1 MTGRHSVYTIYE
13 GHEIMFHVSTLLPYS
28 KDNRQQVS
36 KHHPSSYCLPR
47 VDSINSSYL
56 QYVFKWQLSA
66 LISYSKMISL
76 FHLRCRNM
84 FRTYNNFHKISNNKS
99 PTTLRLVAFF
109 TYRITQTFS
118 SFLMRSFG
126 NRKFVTKLK
135 VNRNSAWFP
144 EANNIIKKFFYLL
157 SNLQNIPLVV
167 ERLYWVL
174 YIDFGYSSG

>member
-36 KHHPSSYCLPR
+36 KHHPSSYCLSR
-47 VDSINSSYL
+47 VDSYNNSSYL
-56 QYVFKWQLSA
+56 QYVFKLQLSV
-66 LISYSKMISL
+66 LIARW
-76 FHLRCRNM
+76 FHYFIYFVGVCLGPR
-84 FRTYNNFHKISNNKS
+84 YYNFHKISTNKS

-135 VNRNSAWFP
+135 VTRNSVWFP
-144 EANNIIKKFFYLL
+144 KANNILKNVSLPSHPSKI
-157 SNLQNIPLVV
+157 VC
-167 ERLYWVL
+167 
-174 YIDFGYSSG
+174 